1 VEAEAEEGEE
11 EASEAVMRLLRFDVE
26 AEFRC
31 IYRTREQYVFLRLNL
46 CATASAREKP
56 FEVWNKVWKR

>member
-1 VEAEAEEGEE
+1 VEAEAEKGKE

-31 IYRTREQYVFLRLNL
+31 IYRTREQYVFLRRNL
-46 CATASAREKP
+46 CASASAREKP
-56 FEVWNKVWKR
+56 F